1 MKKIAVIGG
10 GPAGMSAAG
19 KAASM
24 GAEVTLFEKNKLLG
38 MKLGITGKGR
48 CNVTNNCT
56 PDDFIK
62 NMTKNGKFMFSAIN
76 SFSSADTMELFESL
90 GVPLKTERGNRVF
103 PVSDKAHDIV
113 MALKKYVLDNGAA
126 IVNEKVTGLIPNESG
141 EKIAFVETEKR
152 RYEFDAVIVC
162 TGGVSYTVTG
172 SDGDGLCFA
181 EKLGLKVTPTI
192 PSLIG
197 LTSDDPCCP
206 EMQGLALKNV
216 GVSVIDTGKKNKKI
230 YEDFGEMLFT
240 HFGVSGPMILSASAH
255 MRPMEKDRY
264 EVQIDL
270 KPALD
275 EEKLDKRIISD
286 FEKYKN
292 KEFSNALCDLLPS
305 SMISPVVARTG
316 IPANK
321 KVNSVTQ
328 KERRELVCVLKK
340 FTVKI
345 SGTRPINEAI
355 VTSGGVAVSE
365 LSPNTMQAKKW
376 ENLYFAGEVIDV
388 DAYTGGFNL
397 QIAFSTAMKA
407 AQAAVNKLL
416 EETEYAF

>member
-24 GAEVTLFEKNKLLG
+24 GADVTLFEKNKLLG

-62 NMTKNGKFMFSAIN
+62 SMTKNGKFMFSAIN
-76 SFSSADTMELFESL
+76 SFSSADTMALFEEL

-113 MALKKYVLDNGAA
+113 MALKKYVLDNGAK
-126 IVNEKVTGLIPNESG
+126 IVHEKVVSLVPDESG
-141 EKIAFVETEKR
+141 ERIAFVTTEKR
-152 RYEFDAVIVC
+152 KYEFDAVIVC

-172 SDGDGLCFA
+172 SDGDGFRFA
-181 EKLGLKVTPTI
+181 EALGIKTVEPI

-197 LTSDDPCCP
+197 LTSNDPCCP

-216 GVSVIDTGKKNKKI
+216 GVSVVDTAKKNKKI
-230 YEDFGEMLFT
+230 YDDFGEMLFT

-255 MRPMEKDRY
+255 MRPMEPDRY
-264 EVQIDL
+264 EVHIDL

-275 EEKLDKRIISD
+275 SEKLDRRIVSD

-292 KEFSNALCDLLPS
+292 KEFANALCDLLPS
-305 SMISPVVARTG
+305 SMIAPIVARSG
-316 IPANK
+316 IPASK
-321 KVNSVTQ
+321 KVNSITQ
-328 KERRELVCVLKK
+328 KERKDLVALIKN
-340 FTVKI
+340 FSVKI

-355 VTSGGVAVSE
+355 VTSGGIAVSE
-365 LSPNTMQAKKW
+365 ISPNTMQAKKW
-376 ENLYFAGEVIDV
+376 DNLYFAGEVIDV

-407 AQAAVNKLL
+407 AEAAVDKLS
-416 EETEYAF
+416 EI

>member
-1 MKKIAVIGG
+1 MKIAVIGG
-10 GPAGMSAAG
+10 GPAGMCAAG

-76 SFSSADTMELFESL
+76 SFSSQDTMELFEKL

-103 PVSDKAHDIV
+103 PVSDKARDIV
-113 MALKKYVLDNGAA
+113 LALKKYVLENGAR
-126 IVNEKVTGLIPNESG
+126 IVNEKVTALVPASTEERRISE
-141 EKIAFVETEKR
+141 VVTEKG
-152 RYEFDAVIVC
+152 RYGFDAVIVC
-162 TGGVSYTVTG
+162 TGGVSYPTTG
-172 SDGDGLCFA
+172 SDGDGIRFA
-181 EKLGLKVTPTI
+181 EKLGHKITTPI

-197 LTSDDPCCP
+197 LTSGDGCCA

-216 GVSVIDTGKKNKKI
+216 ALTVTDT
-230 YEDFGEMLFT
+230 EMLFT
-240 HFGVSGPMILSASAH
+240 HFGVSGPMVLSASAH
-255 MRPMEKDRY
+255 MRPMEKERY
-264 EVQIDL
+264 ELSIDL

-275 EEKLDKRIISD
+275 EETLDKRILSD
-286 FEKYKN
+286 LNKYKN
-292 KEFSNALCDLLPS
+292 KELANALCDLLPS
-305 SMISPVVARTG
+305 SMIKPVIARAG
-316 IPANK
+316 LDEAK
-321 KVNSVTQ
+321 KAHSVTQ
-328 KERRELVCVLKK
+328 KERRTLLETLKGFK
-340 FTVKI
+340 LKI
-345 SGTRPINEAI
+345 SGTRPIAEAI

-365 LSPNTMQAKKW
+365 ISPATMQSKKW

-397 QIAFSTAMKA
+397 QIAYSTGMKA
-407 AQAAVNKLL
+407 AESAVYKLW
-416 EETEYAF
+416 EEM

>member
-1 MKKIAVIGG
+1 MKIAVIGG

-24 GAEVTLFEKNKLLG
+24 GADVTLFEKNKLLG

-62 NMTKNGKFMFSAIN
+62 SMTKNGKFMFSAIN
-76 SFSSADTMELFESL
+76 SFSSADTMALFEEL

-103 PVSDKAHDIV
+103 PISDKAHDIV
-113 MALKKYVLDNGAA
+113 MALKKYVLDNGAK
-126 IVNEKVTGLIPNESG
+126 IVHEKVVSLVPDESG
-141 EKIAFVETEKR
+141 EKIAFVATEKR

-172 SDGDGLCFA
+172 SDGDGFRFA
-181 EKLGLKVTPTI
+181 ESLGIKTVDPI

-216 GVSVIDTGKKNKKI
+216 GVSVIDTAKKNKKI
-230 YEDFGEMLFT
+230 YDDFGEMLFT

-255 MRPMEKDRY
+255 MRPMEPDRY
-264 EVQIDL
+264 EVHIDL

-275 EEKLDKRIISD
+275 AEKLDKRIVSD

-292 KEFSNALCDLLPS
+292 KEFANALCDLLPS
-305 SMISPVVARTG
+305 SMILTIVERSN

-321 KVNSVTQ
+321 KVNSITQ
-328 KERRELVCVLKK
+328 KERKDLVALLKD
-340 FTVKI
+340 FSVKI

-355 VTSGGVAVSE
+355 VTSGGIAVSE
-365 LSPNTMQAKKW
+365 ISPNTMQAKKW
-376 ENLYFAGEVIDV
+376 DNLYFAGEVIDV

-407 AQAAVNKLL
+407 AESAVDKLS
-416 EETEYAF
+416 EI

>member
-1 MKKIAVIGG
+1 MKRIAVIGG
-10 GPAGMSAAG
+10 GPAGMCAAG
-19 KAASM
+19 KAASL
-24 GAEVTLFEKNKLLG
+24 GADVTLFEKNKLLG

-48 CNVTNNCT
+48 CNVTNNCA
-56 PDDFIK
+56 PEDFIK

-76 SFSSADTMELFESL
+76 SFSSADTIELFEGL

-103 PVSDKAHDIV
+103 PESDKAHDVV
-113 MALKKYVLDNGAA
+113 MALKKYVLENGAK
-126 IVNEKVTGLIPNESG
+126 IVNEKVTSIVPDDSG
-141 EKIAFVETEKR
+141 ERIAFVETEKK

-162 TGGVSYTVTG
+162 TGGVSYPGTG
-172 SDGDGLCFA
+172 SDGDGLRFA
-181 EKLGLKVTPTI
+181 ENLGLKVTPTI

-197 LTSDDPCCP
+197 LTSDDRCCP

-216 GVSVIDTGKKNKKI
+216 GVCVIDTGKKNKKI

-264 EVQIDL
+264 EVRIDL
-270 KPALD
+270 KPALS
-275 EEKLDKRIISD
+275 EEKLDKRVISD

-292 KEFSNALCDLLPS
+292 KEFANALCDLLPS
-305 SMISPVVARTG
+305 SMIAPVVERTG
-316 IPANK
+316 IPSTK
-321 KVNSVTQ
+321 KVNSITQ
-328 KERRELVCVLKK
+328 KERRELISALKS
-340 FTVKI
+340 FSIKI

-355 VTSGGVAVSE
+355 VTSGGVSVSE
-365 LSPNTMQAKKW
+365 ISPNTMQAKKY

-397 QIAFSTAMKA
+397 QIAYSTAMKA
-407 AQAAVNKLL
+407 AEAAANKLF
-416 EETEYAF
+416 EEV

>member
-1 MKKIAVIGG
+1 MKIAVIGG
-10 GPAGMSAAG
+10 GPAGMCAAG

-38 MKLGITGKGR
+38 LKLGITGKGR

-76 SFSSADTMELFESL
+76 SFSSQDTMELFEEL

-103 PVSDKAHDIV
+103 PVSDKARDIV
-113 MALKKYVLDNGAA
+113 LALKKYVLDNGAK
-126 IVNEKVTGLIPNESG
+126 IVTEKVTALVPAGTE
-141 EKIAFVETEKR
+141 ERRIAEVVTER
-152 RYEFDAVIVC
+152 GRYSFDAVIVC
-162 TGGVSYTVTG
+162 TGGVSYPTTG
-172 SDGDGLCFA
+172 SDGDGMRFA
-181 EKLGLKVTPTI
+181 EALGHKITPPT

-197 LTSDDPCCP
+197 LTSGERCCA

-216 GVSVIDTGKKNKKI
+216 GVSVFDTVKVKKI
-230 YEDFGEMLFT
+230 YDDFGEMLFT
-240 HFGVSGPMILSASAH
+240 HFGVSGPMVLSSSAH

-264 EVQIDL
+264 EIHIDL

-275 EEKLDKRIISD
+275 EETLDKRIVSD
-286 FEKYKN
+286 LGKYKN
-292 KEFSNALCDLLPS
+292 KELANALCDLLPA
-305 SMISPVVARTG
+305 SMIKPVIEKAG
-316 IPANK
+316 LDEAK
-321 KVNSVTQ
+321 KAHSVTQ
-328 KERRELVCVLKK
+328 KERRALLETLKCFK
-340 FTVKI
+340 VKI
-345 SGTRPINEAI
+345 SGTRPIAEAI

-365 LSPNTMQAKKW
+365 ISPATMQSKKW

-397 QIAFSTAMKA
+397 QIAYSTGMKA
-407 AQAAVNKLL
+407 AESAVYKLW
-416 EETEYAF
+416 EEM

>member
-19 KAASM
+19 KAAQL
-24 GAEVTLFEKNKLLG
+24 GADVTLFEKNKLLG

-56 PDDFIK
+56 PDTFIK

-113 MALKKYVLDNGAA
+113 MALKKYVLDSGAK
-126 IVNEKVTGLIPNESG
+126 IVNEKVTSLVPDKKG
-141 EKIAFVETEKR
+141 ERITHVTTEKR
-152 RYEFDAVIVC
+152 TYEFDAVIVC

-172 SDGDGLCFA
+172 SDGDGFRFA
-181 EKLGLKVTPTI
+181 EKLGIKTVDPI

-197 LTSDDPCCP
+197 LTSSDPCCA

-216 GVSVIDTGKKNKKI
+216 GVSVVDTAKKDKKI

-255 MRPMEKDRY
+255 MRPMENERY
-264 EVQIDL
+264 HVHIDL

-275 EEKLDKRIISD
+275 AEKLDKRIVSD

-292 KEFSNALCDLLPS
+292 KEFANSLCDLLPS
-305 SMISPVVARTG
+305 SMIAPVVARTG
-316 IPANK
+316 ISAEK
-321 KVNSVTQ
+321 KVNSITQ
-328 KERRELVCVLKK
+328 KERRELVSVLKD
-340 FTVKI
+340 FTIKI

-355 VTSGGVAVSE
+355 VTSGGIAVSE
-365 LSPNTMQAKKW
+365 ISPNTMQAKKW
-376 ENLYFAGEVIDV
+376 GNLYFAGEVIDI

-407 AQAAVNKLL
+407 AESAVNKLS
-416 EETEYAF
+416 EEE

>member
-1 MKKIAVIGG
+1 MKIAVIGG
-10 GPAGMSAAG
+10 GPAGMCAAG

-24 GAEVTLFEKNKLLG
+24 GADVTLFEKNKLLG

-76 SFSSADTMELFESL
+76 SFSSADTMELFEGL

-103 PVSDKAHDIV
+103 PVSDKARDIV
-113 MALKKYVLDNGAA
+113 LALKKYVLENGAK
-126 IVNEKVTGLIPNESG
+126 IVSEKVISLMPAAE
-141 EKIAFVETEKR
+141 ERKISAVATEKGS
-152 RYEFDAVIVC
+152 YEFDAVIVC
-162 TGGVSYTVTG
+162 TGGLSYPTTG
-172 SDGDGLCFA
+172 SDGDGLRFA
-181 EKLGLKVTPTI
+181 EALGHKITPPT

-197 LTSDDPCCP
+197 LTSADKCCG

-216 GVSVIDTGKKNKKI
+216 SVSVTDTAKNKKI

-240 HFGVSGPMILSASAH
+240 HFGVSGPTILSASAH
-255 MRPMEKDRY
+255 MRPMESGRY
-264 EVQIDL
+264 EVHIDL

-275 EEKLDKRIISD
+275 EEKLDRRILSD

-292 KEFSNALCDLLPS
+292 KELANALCDLLPS
-305 SMISPVVARTG
+305 SMIKPVIARAGLAET
-316 IPANK
+316 K
-321 KVNSVTQ
+321 KANSVTQ
-328 KERRELVCVLKK
+328 KERRKLLETLKN
-340 FTVKI
+340 FSVKI

-365 LSPNTMQAKKW
+365 ISPATMQSKKW
-376 ENLYFAGEVIDV
+376 DNLYFAGEVIDV

-397 QIAFSTAMKA
+397 QIAYSTAMKA
-407 AQAAVNKLL
+407 AESAVTRLWR
-416 EETEYAF
+416 E

>member
-1 MKKIAVIGG
+1 MKIAVIGG
-10 GPAGMSAAG
+10 GPAGMCAAG

-76 SFSSADTMELFESL
+76 SFSSADTMELFEEL

-103 PVSDKAHDIV
+103 PVSDKARDIV
-113 MALKKYVLDNGAA
+113 LALKKYVLENGAK
-126 IVNEKVTGLIPNESG
+126 IVTEKVTSLVPAKTE
-141 EKIAFVETEKR
+141 ERKIAEVVTEKGK
-152 RYEFDAVIVC
+152 YAFDAVIVC
-162 TGGVSYTVTG
+162 TGGVSYPTTG
-172 SDGDGLCFA
+172 SDGDGLRFA
-181 EKLGLKVTPTI
+181 ESLGHKITPPT

-197 LTSDDPCCP
+197 LTSADKCCA

-216 GVSVIDTGKKNKKI
+216 AVSVTDTVKNKKI
-230 YEDFGEMLFT
+230 YDDFGEMLFT
-240 HFGVSGPMILSASAH
+240 HFGVSGPTILSASAH

-264 EVQIDL
+264 EVHIDL

-275 EEKLDKRIISD
+275 EEKLDKRILSD

-292 KEFSNALCDLLPS
+292 KELANALCDLLPS
-305 SMISPVVARTG
+305 SMIKPVIVRAGLAET
-316 IPANK
+316 K
-321 KVNSVTQ
+321 KANSVTQ
-328 KERRELVCVLKK
+328 KERRALLETLKS
-340 FTVKI
+340 FSVKI
-345 SGTRPINEAI
+345 SGTRPIAEAI

-365 LSPNTMQAKKW
+365 ISPATMQSKKW

-397 QIAFSTAMKA
+397 QIAYSTAMKA
-407 AQAAVNKLL
+407 AESAVYKLW
-416 EETEYAF
+416 EEM

>member
-1 MKKIAVIGG
+1 MKIAVIGG
-10 GPAGMSAAG
+10 GPAGMCAAG

-62 NMTKNGKFMFSAIN
+62 SMTKNGKFMFSAIN
-76 SFSSADTMELFESL
+76 SFSSADTMELFEGL

-103 PVSDKAHDIV
+103 PVSDKARDIV
-113 MALKKYVLDNGAA
+113 LALKKYVLDNGAK
-126 IVNEKVTGLIPNESG
+126 IIHEKVISLEPATE
-141 EKIAFVETEKR
+141 ERKIAAVATEKGS
-152 RYEFDAVIVC
+152 YEFDAVIVC
-162 TGGVSYTVTG
+162 TGGLSYPTTG
-172 SDGDGLCFA
+172 SDGDGLRFA
-181 EKLGLKVTPTI
+181 EALGHKITPPT

-197 LTSDDPCCP
+197 LTSADKCCG

-216 GVSVIDTGKKNKKI
+216 AVSVTDTAKNKKI

-240 HFGVSGPMILSASAH
+240 HFGVSGPTILSASAH
-255 MRPMEKDRY
+255 MRPMENGRY
-264 EVQIDL
+264 EVHIDL

-275 EEKLDKRIISD
+275 EEKLDRRILSD

-292 KEFSNALCDLLPS
+292 KELANALCDLLPS
-305 SMISPVVARTG
+305 SMIKPVIARAGLAET
-316 IPANK
+316 K
-321 KVNSVTQ
+321 KANSVTQ
-328 KERRELVCVLKK
+328 KERRALLTTLKN
-340 FTVKI
+340 FSVKI

-365 LSPNTMQAKKW
+365 ISPATMQSKKW

-397 QIAFSTAMKA
+397 QIAYSTAMKA
-407 AQAAVNKLL
+407 AESAVYKLW
-416 EETEYAF
+416 EEI

>member
-1 MKKIAVIGG
+1 MKRIAVIGG
-10 GPAGMSAAG
+10 GPAGMCAAG
-19 KAASM
+19 KAASL
-24 GAEVTLFEKNKLLG
+24 GADVTLFEKNKLLG

-76 SFSSADTMELFESL
+76 SFSSADTIELFEGL

-103 PVSDKAHDIV
+103 PESDKAHDVV
-113 MALKKYVLDNGAA
+113 MALKKYVLENGAK
-126 IVNEKVTGLIPNESG
+126 IVNEKVTSIVPDDSG
-141 EKIAFVETEKR
+141 ERIAFVETEKK

-162 TGGVSYTVTG
+162 TGGVSYPGTG
-172 SDGDGLCFA
+172 SDGDGLRFA
-181 EKLGLKVTPTI
+181 ENLGLKVTPTI

-197 LTSDDPCCP
+197 LTSDDRCCP

-216 GVSVIDTGKKNKKI
+216 GVCVIDTGKKNKKI

-264 EVQIDL
+264 EIRIDL
-270 KPALD
+270 KPALS
-275 EEKLDKRIISD
+275 EEKLDKRVISD

-292 KEFSNALCDLLPS
+292 KEFANALCDLLPS
-305 SMISPVVARTG
+305 SMIAPVVERTG
-316 IPANK
+316 IPSTK
-321 KVNSVTQ
+321 KVNSITQ
-328 KERRELVCVLKK
+328 KERRELISALKS
-340 FTVKI
+340 FSIKI

-355 VTSGGVAVSE
+355 VTSGGVSVSE
-365 LSPNTMQAKKW
+365 ISPNTMQAKKY

-397 QIAFSTAMKA
+397 QIAYSTAMKA
-407 AQAAVNKLL
+407 AEAAANKLF
-416 EETEYAF
+416 EEV

>member
-1 MKKIAVIGG
+1 MKIAVIGG
-10 GPAGMSAAG
+10 GPAGMCAAG
-19 KAASM
+19 KAAGM

-76 SFSSADTMELFESL
+76 SFSSADTIEFFEEL

-103 PVSDKAHDIV
+103 PVSDKARDV
-113 MALKKYVLDNGAA
+113 VLALKKYVLESGAK
-126 IVNEKVTGLIPNESG
+126 IVHEKVTALAPAG
-141 EKIAFVETEKR
+141 TEAR
-152 RYEFDAVIVC
+152 RISEVVTERGRYAFDAVIVC
-162 TGGVSYTVTG
+162 TGGLSYPGTG
-172 SDGDGLCFA
+172 SDGDGLRFA
-181 EKLGLKVTPTI
+181 EALGHKVTPPT

-197 LTSDDPCCP
+197 LTSGDKCCA

-216 GVSVIDTGKKNKKI
+216 AVTVLDTAKKKKI

-240 HFGVSGPMILSASAH
+240 HFGVSGPTVLSASAH
-255 MRPMEKDRY
+255 MRPMENGRY
-264 EVQIDL
+264 EVHIDL

-275 EEKLDKRIISD
+275 EEKLDRRILSD

-292 KEFSNALCDLLPS
+292 KELANALSDLLPA
-305 SMISPVVARTG
+305 SMIKPVIARAGLAET
-316 IPANK
+316 K
-321 KVNSVTQ
+321 KANSVTQ
-328 KERRELVCVLKK
+328 KERRALLTTLKD
-340 FTVKI
+340 FSLKI
-345 SGTRPINEAI
+345 SGTRPIAEAI

-365 LSPNTMQAKKW
+365 ISPATMQSKKW

-397 QIAFSTAMKA
+397 QIAYSTGMKA
-407 AQAAVNKLL
+407 AESAVYKLW
-416 EETEYAF
+416 EEM

>member
-1 MKKIAVIGG
+1 MKRIAVIGG
-10 GPAGMSAAG
+10 GPAGMCAAG
-19 KAASM
+19 KAASL
-24 GAEVTLFEKNKLLG
+24 GADVTLFEKNKLLG

-48 CNVTNNCT
+48 CNVTNNCA
-56 PDDFIK
+56 PEDFIK

-76 SFSSADTMELFESL
+76 SFSSADTIELFEGL

-103 PVSDKAHDIV
+103 PESDKAHDVV
-113 MALKKYVLDNGAA
+113 MALKKYVLENGAK
-126 IVNEKVTGLIPNESG
+126 IINEKVTSIVPDDSG
-141 EKIAFVETEKR
+141 ERIAFVETEKK

-162 TGGVSYTVTG
+162 TGGVSYPGTG
-172 SDGDGLCFA
+172 SDGDGLRFA
-181 EKLGLKVTPTI
+181 ENLGLKVTPTI

-197 LTSDDPCCP
+197 LTSDDRCCP

-264 EVQIDL
+264 EIRIDL
-270 KPALD
+270 KPALS
-275 EEKLDKRIISD
+275 EEKLDKRVISD

-292 KEFSNALCDLLPS
+292 KEFANALCDLLPS
-305 SMISPVVARTG
+305 SMIAPVVERTG
-316 IPANK
+316 IPSTK
-321 KVNSVTQ
+321 KVNSITQ
-328 KERRELVCVLKK
+328 KERRELISALKS
-340 FTVKI
+340 FSIKI

-355 VTSGGVAVSE
+355 VTSGGVSVSE
-365 LSPNTMQAKKW
+365 ISPNTMQAKKY

-397 QIAFSTAMKA
+397 QIAYSTAMKA
-407 AQAAVNKLL
+407 AEAAANKLF
-416 EETEYAF
+416 EEV

>member
-1 MKKIAVIGG
+1 MKIAVIGG
-10 GPAGMSAAG
+10 GPAGMCAAG
-19 KAASM
+19 KAAQM
-24 GAEVTLFEKNKLLG
+24 GAQVTLFEKNKLLG

-76 SFSSADTMELFESL
+76 SFTCADTMELFEEL

-103 PVSDKAHDIV
+103 PVSDKSRDIV
-113 MALKKYVLDNGAA
+113 LALKKYVLENGAT
-126 IVNEKVTGLIPNESG
+126 IVNEKVTALIPAETC
-141 EKIAFVETEKR
+141 EQRIAQVATEKQT
-152 RYEFDAVIVC
+152 YDFDAVIVC
-162 TGGVSYTVTG
+162 TGGVSYPTTG
-172 SDGDGLCFA
+172 SDGDGLRFA
-181 EKLGLKVTPTI
+181 EKLGIKVTPTV

-197 LTSDDPCCP
+197 LTSRDMCCP

-216 GVSVIDTGKKNKKI
+216 SVSVFDTVKKKKI

-240 HFGVSGPMILSASAH
+240 HFGVSGPTVLSASAH
-255 MRPMEKDRY
+255 MRPMEAGRY
-264 EVQIDL
+264 ELSIDL

-275 EEKLDKRIISD
+275 EEKLDRRILSD

-292 KEFSNALCDLLPS
+292 KDLANALCDLLPS
-305 SMISPVVARTG
+305 SMIKPVITKAGLTET
-316 IPANK
+316 K
-321 KVNSVTQ
+321 KINSVTQ
-328 KERRELVCVLKK
+328 KERRALLETLKG
-340 FTVKI
+340 FTVTI
-345 SGTRPINEAI
+345 SGTRPIAEAI

-365 LSPNTMQAKKW
+365 ISPGTMQCKKW

-397 QIAFSTAMKA
+397 QIAYSTGMKA
-407 AQAAVNKLL
+407 AESAVYKLW
-416 EETEYAF
+416 EEM

>member
-1 MKKIAVIGG
+1 MKIAVIGG
-10 GPAGMSAAG
+10 GPAGMCAAG
-19 KAASM
+19 KAAQM

-48 CNVTNNCT
+48 CNVTNNCA
-56 PDDFIK
+56 PEDFIK

-76 SFSSADTMELFESL
+76 SFSSADTIELFEGL

-103 PVSDKAHDIV
+103 PESDKAHDVV
-113 MALKKYVLDNGAA
+113 MALKKYVLENGAK
-126 IVNEKVTGLIPNESG
+126 IVNEKVTSIVPDDSG
-141 EKIAFVETEKR
+141 ERIAFVETEKK

-162 TGGVSYTVTG
+162 TGGVSYPGTG
-172 SDGDGLCFA
+172 SDGDGLRFA
-181 EKLGLKVTPTI
+181 ENLGLKVTPTI

-197 LTSDDPCCP
+197 LTSDDRCCP

-216 GVSVIDTGKKNKKI
+216 GVCVIDTGKKNKKI

-264 EVQIDL
+264 EVRIDL
-270 KPALD
+270 KPALS
-275 EEKLDKRIISD
+275 EEKLDKRVISD

-292 KEFSNALCDLLPS
+292 KEFANALCDLLPS
-305 SMISPVVARTG
+305 SMIAPVVERTG
-316 IPANK
+316 IPSTK
-321 KVNSVTQ
+321 KVNSITQ
-328 KERRELVCVLKK
+328 KERRELISALKS
-340 FTVKI
+340 FSIKI

-355 VTSGGVAVSE
+355 VTSGGVSVSE
-365 LSPNTMQAKKW
+365 ISPNTMQAKKY

-397 QIAFSTAMKA
+397 QIAYSTAMKA
-407 AQAAVNKLL
+407 AEAAANKLF
-416 EETEYAF
+416 EEV

>member
-19 KAASM
+19 KAALL
-24 GAEVTLFEKNKLLG
+24 GADVTLFEKNKLLG

-113 MALKKYVLDNGAA
+113 MALKKYVLENGTK
-126 IVNEKVTGLIPNESG
+126 IVNEKVTALVPDENGDR
-141 EKIAFVETEKR
+141 IAYLLTEKR
-152 RYEFDAVIVC
+152 KYEFDAIIVC
-162 TGGVSYTVTG
+162 TGGVSYTATG
-172 SDGDGLCFA
+172 SDGDGFRFA
-181 EKLGLKVTPTI
+181 KELGIKTVEPV

-197 LTSDDPCCP
+197 LTSNDPCCA

-216 GVSVIDTGKKNKKI
+216 GVSVVDTTKKSKKI

-240 HFGVSGPMILSASAH
+240 HFGVSGPIILSASAH
-255 MRPMEKDRY
+255 MRPMENGRY
-264 EVQIDL
+264 DVHIDL

-275 EEKLDKRIISD
+275 MEKLDKRLVSD

-292 KEFSNALCDLLPS
+292 KEFANALCDLLPS
-305 SMISPVVARTG
+305 SMIAPVVARTC
-316 IPANK
+316 IPASK
-321 KVNSVTQ
+321 KVNSITQ
-328 KERRELVCVLKK
+328 TERRELVSVLKN

-355 VTSGGVAVSE
+355 VTSGGIAVSE
-365 LSPNTMQAKKW
+365 ISPNTMQAKKW

-407 AQAAVNKLL
+407 AESAVNKLS
-416 EETEYAF
+416 EENI

>member
-1 MKKIAVIGG
+1 MKRIAVIGG
-10 GPAGMSAAG
+10 GPAGMCAAG
-19 KAASM
+19 KAASL
-24 GAEVTLFEKNKLLG
+24 GADVTLFEKNKLLG

-76 SFSSADTMELFESL
+76 SFSSADTIELFEGL

-103 PVSDKAHDIV
+103 PVSDKAHDVV
-113 MALKKYVLDNGAA
+113 MALKKYVLENGAK
-126 IVNEKVTGLIPNESG
+126 IVNEKVTAIVPDDAG
-141 EKIAFVETEKR
+141 ERIAFVETEKK

-162 TGGVSYTVTG
+162 TGGVSYPGTG
-172 SDGDGLCFA
+172 SDGDGLRFA

-230 YEDFGEMLFT
+230 YDDFGEMLFT

-264 EVQIDL
+264 EVRIDL

-275 EEKLDKRIISD
+275 EEKLDKRVISD

-292 KEFSNALCDLLPS
+292 KEFANALCDLLPS
-305 SMISPVVARTG
+305 SMIAPVVTRTG
-316 IPANK
+316 IPATK

-328 KERRELVCVLKK
+328 KERRELISVLKG
-340 FTVKI
+340 FSVKI
-345 SGTRPINEAI
+345 SGARPINEAI
-355 VTSGGVAVSE
+355 VTSGGVSVSE
-365 LSPNTMQAKKW
+365 ISPNTMQAKKY

-397 QIAFSTAMKA
+397 QIAYSTAMKA
-407 AQAAVNKLL
+407 AEAAVNKLF
-416 EETEYAF
+416 EEV

>member
-10 GPAGMSAAG
+10 GPAGMCAAG

-24 GAEVTLFEKNKLLG
+24 GAQVTLFEKNKLLG

-48 CNVTNNCT
+48 CNVTNNCS

-103 PVSDKAHDIV
+103 PISDKAHDVV
-113 MALKKYVLDNGAA
+113 MALKKYVLESGAKIA
-126 IVNEKVTGLIPNESG
+126 NEKVTALIPDEAG
-141 EKIAFVETEKR
+141 ERIAFVETEKQ
-152 RYEFDAVIVC
+152 RYGFDAVIVC
-162 TGGVSYTVTG
+162 TGGLSYPGTG
-172 SDGDGLCFA
+172 SDGDGLRFA
-181 EKLGLKVTPTI
+181 QGLGLKVTPAI

-230 YEDFGEMLFT
+230 YDDFGEMLFT

-264 EVQIDL
+264 EVRIDL

-275 EEKLDKRIISD
+275 EEKLDKRVISD

-292 KEFSNALCDLLPS
+292 KEFANALCDLLPS
-305 SMISPVVARTG
+305 SMIAPVVARTG
-316 IPANK
+316 IPATK

-328 KERRELVCVLKK
+328 KERRELISVLKS
-340 FTVKI
+340 FSVKI

-365 LSPNTMQAKKW
+365 ISPNTMQAKKI

-407 AQAAVNKLL
+407 AESAVNKLL
-416 EETEYAF
+416 EEV